1 MMVEIGVIIAG
12 MVLLMI
18 LMLLTRMVMGPMKTV
33 SRVVVN
39 CALAL
44 GVLCVLN
51 LVGNFVGFHLPM
63 NPVTVVGVGF
73 LGAPG
78 LGLLS
83 VLSFLFL

>member
-1 MMVEIGVIIAG
+1 MMVEVGVIIAG

-18 LMLLTRMVMGPMKTV
+18 LMVLTRMVMGPMKTV

-44 GVLCVLN
+44 GVLCILN
-51 LVGNFVGFHLPM
+51 LVGNFAGFHLPM
-63 NPVTVVGVGF
+63 NPVTVIGVGV